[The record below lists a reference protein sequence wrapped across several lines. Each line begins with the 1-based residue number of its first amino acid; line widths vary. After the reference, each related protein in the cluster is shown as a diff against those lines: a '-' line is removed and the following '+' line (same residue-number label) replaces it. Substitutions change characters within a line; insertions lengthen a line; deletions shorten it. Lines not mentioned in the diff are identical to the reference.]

1 MWRQPARRRPPDV
14 WTPARTRSTR
24 GGGAAVDVEGGA
36 GPTRRRPAAVEST
49 REEDRRSTREEEAGA
64 EAAPPR
70 TSRARSGSLTA
81 DHRARAMVR
90 GRQRSSL
97 AA

>member
-1 MWRQPARRRPPDV
+1 MDV
-14 WTPARTRSTR
+14 A
-24 GGGAAVDVEGGA
+24 GGAACEE
-36 GPTRRRPAAVEST
+36 RRPAMEST
-49 REEDRRSTREEEAGA
+49 REEDRNNTREEEAGA

-81 DHRARAMVR
+81 DQRATATAK

-97 AA
+97 AAVCTREQAQVI